1 MYRMAGAQ
9 VVRAARMFDLPVA
22 DIIPA
27 LLASLAETPNA
38 VLAAPPGAGKTTL
51 VPLALC
57 QAGRNKIL
65 VLEPRRLAARA
76 AATRMAAMLGEAV
89 GQKIGFSTRLEKA
102 VSAATIVEVITEG
115 LLTARLLSDPGL
127 TGITHV
133 IFDEI
138 HERSLEADLALALTL
153 HLQRTLRPE
162 LHIIAM
168 SATADTGPL
177 AALLAA
183 PVIESAGRMFDVT
196 TTHAKRDIPTVR
208 DLPEAAAQAV
218 RQALVAHEGD
228 ILVFLPGMA
237 EIRRTQAALE
247 NCPALILPLH
257 GDLSPEA
264 QDLALRENA
273 RRRVVLATSI
283 AETSLTVP
291 GVRIVIDGG
300 FRRSPRLDP
309 ATGLTRL
316 TTLRISRAAAAQR
329 AGRAGREGP
338 GAAIRLWSEALH
350 RGLAA
355 FDRPEIFEA
364 ELSGLVLAC
373 AAWGERPE
381 DLPFPDAP
389 PAGALKAARA
399 LLIDLGA
406 LGDDLRLT
414 PSGRAMSRLRATPRL
429 SAMMH
434 AAATP
439 EQKALAADLAAILE
453 ERDPLARSG
462 FPPADV
468 FLRLEALAGSAEADR
483 GPADRGPADRGPA
496 DRGAIARIR
505 QAAQI
510 YRGRLGIP
518 KSTPAAGDPGT
529 LLAAA
534 FPDRIGQTRGEPG
547 AYRLSGGGSGNL
559 LPTDPLSRQKLIVVA
574 ALDAKGAKIKLA
586 AALDAEILPETLRAR
601 LTSTR
606 ESGFDPVTGA
616 VVTRERLRLGA
627 LILSDKTS
635 PAAPAEAQAAL
646 AKALSTRLEQLS
658 WTDAAINLQARAAVM
673 RRINP
678 AFPDIARETLAKTT
692 EDWLAP
698 YLAGFTNLREAKSL
712 DVHEILR
719 ALLGHAN
726 AAALD
731 KALPTALHLPGG
743 TIPID
748 YTGPI
753 PIASARARIFYGQ
766 DSTPTL
772 AGGKIPLQLALL
784 SPAGRPI
791 AITADLASFWRNG
804 WQDARR
810 DMRGRYPKHDWP
822 ENPWTV
828 IGSQSSVVRK

>member
-22 DIIPA
+22 DIVPA
-27 LLASLAETPNA
+27 LLGSLAKTPNA

-51 VPLALC
+51 VPLALM
-57 QAGRNKIL
+57 QAGPAKIM

-76 AATRMAAMLGEAV
+76 AATRMAAMLGEPV
-89 GQKIGFSTRLEKA
+89 GAKIGFSTRLEKA
-102 VSAATIVEVITEG
+102 VSAATIIEVITEG

-138 HERSLEADLALALTL
+138 HERSLEADIALALTL

-183 PVIESAGRMFDVT
+183 PVIESAGRMFPVT
-196 TTHAKRDIPTVR
+196 SAHARRDIPTVR
-208 DLPEAAAQAV
+208 ELPEAAAQAV
-218 RQALVAHEGD
+218 REALVAHEGD

-329 AGRAGREGP
+329 AGRAGREAP

-350 RGLAA
+350 RGLPA

-381 DLPFPDAP
+381 DLPFPDSP

-406 LGDDLRLT
+406 LDGDKLT
-414 PSGRAMSRLRATPRL
+414 PAGRAMSRLRATPRL
-429 SAMMH
+429 AAMMH

-453 ERDPLARSG
+453 ERDPLARNSS
-462 FPPADV
+462 PPADV
-468 FLRLEALAGSAEADR
+468 FIRLEALAGKAE
-483 GPADRGPADRGPA
+483 A

-518 KSTPAAGDPGT
+518 KNTAAAGDSGA

-534 FPDRIGQTRGEPG
+534 FPDRIGQSRGEPG

-559 LPTDPLSRQKLIVVA
+559 QPTDPLSRQKLIVVA
-574 ALDAKGAKIKLA
+574 ALDAKGSKIRLA
-586 AALDAEILPETLRAR
+586 AALDSENLPETLGTR

-606 ESGFDPVTGA
+606 ESGFDPATGG
-616 VVTRERLRLGA
+616 VLTRERRRLGA

-635 PAAPAEAQAAL
+635 PAAPDEAQAAL
-646 AKALSTRLEQLS
+646 AKALSTRLDQLN
-658 WTDAAINLQARAAVM
+658 WTDAATNLQARAALM
-673 RRINP
+673 RTINP
-678 AFPDIARETLAKTT
+678 DFPDISRETLAKTT

-698 YLAGFTNLREAKSL
+698 YLAGFSHLREAKSL
-712 DVHEILR
+712 DLHEILR
-719 ALLGHAN
+719 TILGHAN
-726 AAALD
+726 ATTLD

-753 PIASARARIFYGQ
+753 PIAAARARTFYGQ
-766 DSTPTL
+766 DSTPAL
-772 AGGKIPLQLALL
+772 ANGRIPLQLALL

-804 WQDARR
+804 WLDARR

-822 ENPWTV
+822 EQPWTAT
-828 IGSQSSVVRK
+828 SFYSPVVRK

>member
-1 MYRMAGAQ
+1 MYRMAAAQ
-9 VVRAARMFDLPVA
+9 VVRAAQMFDLPVA

-27 LLASLAETPNA
+27 LLASLTKTPNA

-51 VPLALC
+51 VPLALM
-57 QAGRNKIL
+57 QAAPSKIL

-76 AATRMAAMLGEAV
+76 AATRMAAMLGEPV

-102 VSAATIVEVITEG
+102 VSAATVVEVITEG

-138 HERSLEADLALALTL
+138 HERSLESDLALALTL

-183 PVIESAGRMFDVT
+183 PVIESAGRMFPVT
-196 TTHAKRDIPTVR
+196 VTHAKRDIPTVR
-208 DLPEAAAQAV
+208 ELPEAAAHAV
-218 RQALVAHEGD
+218 REALVAHEGD
-228 ILVFLPGMA
+228 ILLFLPGMA

-247 NCPALILPLH
+247 SCPALILPLH
-257 GDLSPEA
+257 GDLPPEA
-264 QDLALRENA
+264 LDLALRENA

-329 AGRAGREGP
+329 AGRAGREAP

-350 RGLAA
+350 RGLPA

-389 PAGALKAARA
+389 PPGALKAARA
-399 LLIDLGA
+399 LLTDLGA
-406 LGDDLRLT
+406 LDSELRLT
-414 PSGRAMSRLRATPRL
+414 AAGRVMSRLRAAPRL
-429 SAMMH
+429 AAMMH
-434 AAATP
+434 AAATAA
-439 EQKALAADLAAILE
+439 EKALAADLAAILE
-453 ERDPLARSG
+453 ERDPLARNA

-468 FLRLEALAGSAEADR
+468 FLRLEALAGKME
-483 GPADRGPADRGPA
+483 A

-510 YRGRLGIP
+510 YRSRLGIP
-518 KSTPAAGDPGT
+518 KNTAAAGDPGA

-534 FPDRIGQTRGEPG
+534 FPDRIGQSRGAPG

-559 LPTDPLSRQKLIVVA
+559 QPTDPLARQKLIVVA

-586 AALDAEILPETLRAR
+586 GALDPENLPATLSAR

-606 ESGFDPVTGA
+606 ESGFDPATGG
-616 VVTRERLRLGA
+616 VLTRERRRLGA
-627 LILSDKTS
+627 LILSDKIS
-635 PAAPAEAQAAL
+635 APAPDEAQAAL
-646 AKALSTRLEQLS
+646 AKALSTRLDQLN
-658 WTDAAINLQARAAVM
+658 WTDAATNIQARAAVM
-673 RRINP
+673 RRVIP
-678 AFPDIARETLAKTT
+678 DFPDISRETLAKTT

-698 YLAGFTNLREAKSL
+698 YLAGFSNLREAKSL

-719 ALLGHAN
+719 TLLGHAN
-726 AAALD
+726 ATALD
-731 KALPTALHLPGG
+731 KSLPTALHLPGG

-753 PIASARARIFYGQ
+753 PIASARAKTFYGQ

-822 ENPWTV
+822 EQPWTV
-828 IGSQSSVVRK
+828 ASGR

>member
-1 MYRMAGAQ
+1 MYRMAAAQ
-9 VVRAARMFDLPVA
+9 VVRAAQMFDLPVA

-27 LLASLAETPNA
+27 LLASLARTPNA

-51 VPLALC
+51 VPLALM
-57 QAGRNKIL
+57 QAGLARIL
-65 VLEPRRLAARA
+65 LLEPRRLAARA
-76 AATRMAAMLGEAV
+76 AATRMAAMLGEPV
-89 GQKIGFSTRLEKA
+89 GQKIGFSTRLEKS

-127 TGITHV
+127 TGITHL

-138 HERSLEADLALALTL
+138 HERSLESDLALALTL

-168 SATADTGPL
+168 SATADSSPL

-183 PVIESAGRMFDVT
+183 PVIESAGRMYPVT

-208 DLPEAAAQAV
+208 ELPEAAAQAV
-218 RQALVAHEGD
+218 REALVAHQGD

-237 EIRRTQAALE
+237 EIRRTQAALDS
-247 NCPALILPLH
+247 CSALILPLH

-264 QDLALRENA
+264 QDLALRENV

-329 AGRAGREGP
+329 AGRAGREAP

-350 RGLAA
+350 RGLPA

-389 PAGALKAARA
+389 PPGALKAARA
-399 LLIDLGA
+399 LLTDLGA
-406 LGDDLRLT
+406 LDSELRLT
-414 PSGRAMSRLRATPRL
+414 PTGRAMSRLRAAPRL
-429 SAMMH
+429 AAMMH
-434 AAATP
+434 AAATQP
-439 EQKALAADLAAILE
+439 EKALAADIAAILE
-453 ERDPLARSG
+453 ERDPLARNG
-462 FPPADV
+462 FPPAGIL
-468 FLRLEALAGSAEADR
+468 LRLEAVAGRAE
-483 GPADRGPADRGPA
+483 A

-510 YRGRLGIP
+510 YRNRLGIP
-518 KSTPAAGDPGT
+518 RNTPAAGEPGA

-534 FPDRIGQTRGEPG
+534 FPDRIGQSRGEPG

-559 LPTDPLSRQKLIVVA
+559 QPTDPLARQKLIVVA

-586 AALDAEILPETLRAR
+586 AALDHENLPATLRAR
-601 LTSTR
+601 LTCTR
-606 ESGFDPVTGA
+606 GSGFDPATGG
-616 VVTRERLRLGA
+616 VITRERRRLGA

-635 PAAPAEAQAAL
+635 AAAPEDAQAAL
-646 AKALSTRLEQLS
+646 AKALSTRLDQLN
-658 WTDAAINLQARAAVM
+658 WTDTAINLQARAALM
-673 RRINP
+673 RTINP
-678 AFPDIARETLAKTT
+678 DFPDISRATLAATT
-692 EDWLAP
+692 DSWLAP

-712 DVHEILR
+712 DLHEILR
-719 ALLGHAN
+719 TLLGYAN
-726 AAALD
+726 ATALD
-731 KALPTALHLPGG
+731 KSLPTVLHLPGG

-753 PIASARARIFYGQ
+753 PIASARAKTFYGQ

-772 AGGKIPLQLALL
+772 AGGKIPLQLSLL

-822 ENPWTV
+822 EHPWAV
-828 IGSQSSVVRK
+828 VSLQSSVVRK

>member
-1 MYRMAGAQ
+1 
-9 VVRAARMFDLPVA
+9 MFDLPVA
-22 DIIPA
+22 EILPA
-27 LLASLAETPNA
+27 LLASLAKTPNA
-38 VLAAPPGAGKTTL
+38 VLVAPPGAGKTTL
-51 VPLALC
+51 VPLALM
-57 QAGRNKIL
+57 QSGAGKIL

-76 AATRMAAMLGEAV
+76 AATRMAALLNEPVGE
-89 GQKIGFSTRLEKA
+89 KIGFSTRLEKS
-102 VSAATIVEVITEG
+102 VSQNTIIEVITEG

-127 TGITHV
+127 TNITHV

-153 HLQRTLRPE
+153 HLQRTLRPD
-162 LHIIAM
+162 LHILAM
-168 SATADTGPL
+168 SATADTGTL
-177 AALLAA
+177 ATLLAA
-183 PVIESAGRMFDVT
+183 PIIESAGRMFPVT
-196 TTHAKRDIPTVR
+196 TLHTKRDIPTVR
-208 DLPEAAAQAV
+208 DLPEAAAKAI
-218 RQALVAHEGD
+218 REALVAHEGD

-257 GDLSPEA
+257 GDLPPEA

-300 FRRSPRLDP
+300 FRRSPRLDTS
-309 ATGLTRL
+309 TGLTRL

-329 AGRAGREGP
+329 AGRAGRQGP
-338 GAAIRLWSEALH
+338 GTAIRLWSEALH
-350 RGLAA
+350 RGLPA

-373 AAWGERPE
+373 AAWGEQPE

-389 PAGALKAARA
+389 PQGALKAARA
-399 LLIDLGA
+399 LLTDLGA
-406 LGDDLRLT
+406 VDAASRLT
-414 PSGRAMSRLRATPRL
+414 QTGRAMSRLRASPRL
-429 SAMMH
+429 AAMMH

-439 EQKALAADLAAILE
+439 AEKALAADLAALLE
-453 ERDPLARSG
+453 DRDPLARSAT
-462 FPPADV
+462 PPADIL
-468 FLRLEALAGSAEADR
+468 LRLEALAGRTA
-483 GPADRGPADRGPA
+483 A

-510 YRGRLGIP
+510 YRSRLGIP
-518 KSTPAAGDPGT
+518 KNTAATGDPGA

-534 FPDRIGQTRGEPG
+534 FPDRIGQSRGEPG
-547 AYRLSGGGSGNL
+547 AYRLSGGGAGNL
-559 LPTDPLSRQKLIVVA
+559 QPTDPLARNKLVVAA

-586 AALDAEILPETLRAR
+586 AALDPENLPATLRAR

-606 ESGFDPVTGA
+606 DSGFDPTTGG
-616 VVTRERLRLGA
+616 VLTRERRRLGA

-635 PAAPAEAQAAL
+635 PAAPDETQAAL
-646 AKALSTRLEQLS
+646 ANAFSTRLDQLN
-658 WTDAAINLQARAAVM
+658 WTDAAINLQARAALM
-673 RRINP
+673 RGINP
-678 AFPDIARETLAKTT
+678 DFPDISRETLAKTT

-698 YLAGFTNLREAKSL
+698 YLAGILRLRDAQSL
-712 DVHEILR
+712 DIHEILR

-731 KALPTALHLPGG
+731 KALPNALHLPGG

-753 PIASARARIFYGQ
+753 PMASARAKTFYGQ
-766 DSTPTL
+766 DSTPAL
-772 AGGKIPLQLALL
+772 ANGKIPLQLALL

-791 AITADLASFWRNG
+791 AITGDLASFWRNG
-804 WQDARR
+804 WLDARR

-822 ENPWTV
+822 EQPW
-828 IGSQSSVVRK
+828 K

>member
-1 MYRMAGAQ
+1 MYRMGGAQ
-9 VVRAARMFDLPVA
+9 VVRAAQMFDLPVA

-27 LLASLAETPNA
+27 LLAFLAKTRNA

-51 VPLALC
+51 VPLALM
-57 QAGRNKIL
+57 QSGPAKIL
-65 VLEPRRLAARA
+65 LLEPRRLAARA
-76 AATRMAAMLGEAV
+76 AATRMAAMLGESV

-102 VSAATIVEVITEG
+102 VSSTTIVEVITEG

-138 HERSLEADLALALTL
+138 HERSLESDLALALTL

-177 AALLAA
+177 ASLLAA
-183 PVIESAGRMFDVT
+183 PVIESAGRMFSVT
-196 TTHAKRDIPTVR
+196 TIHAKRDIPTVR
-208 DLPEAAAQAV
+208 ELPEAAAQAV
-218 RQALVAHEGD
+218 REALVAHEGD
-228 ILVFLPGMA
+228 ILLFLPGMA

-257 GDLSPEA
+257 GDLPPEA

-316 TTLRISRAAAAQR
+316 TTLRISRAAAVQR

-338 GAAIRLWSEALH
+338 GVAIRLWSEALH
-350 RGLAA
+350 RGLPA

-389 PAGALKAARA
+389 PPGALKAARA
-399 LLIDLGA
+399 LLTDLGA
-406 LGDDLRLT
+406 LDSELRLT
-414 PSGRAMSRLRATPRL
+414 AAGRVMSRLRAAPRL
-429 SAMMH
+429 AAMMH
-434 AAATP
+434 AAAKAA
-439 EQKALAADLAAILE
+439 EQALAADLAAILE
-453 ERDPLARSG
+453 ERDPLARNSS
-462 FPPADV
+462 PPADV
-468 FLRLEALAGSAEADR
+468 FLRLEALASKGD
-483 GPADRGPADRGPA
+483 A
-496 DRGAIARIR
+496 DRGAIARIH

-510 YRGRLGIP
+510 YRSRLGIP
-518 KSTPAAGDPGT
+518 KNTAAAGDPGA

-534 FPDRIGQTRGEPG
+534 FPDRIGQSRGEPG

-559 LPTDPLSRQKLIVVA
+559 QPTDPLARQKLIVVA

-586 AALDAEILPETLRAR
+586 ATLDPENLPVTLRAR
-601 LTSTR
+601 ITSTR
-606 ESGFDPVTGA
+606 ESGFDPATGG
-616 VVTRERLRLGA
+616 VLTRERRRLGA

-635 PAAPAEAQAAL
+635 PAAPDEAQAAL
-646 AKALSTRLEQLS
+646 AKALSARLDRLN
-658 WTDAAINLQARAAVM
+658 WTDAAINLQARAALI
-673 RRINP
+673 RTINP
-678 AFPDIARETLAKTT
+678 DFPDISRETLAKTT
-692 EDWLAP
+692 ETWLAP

-712 DVHEILR
+712 DLPEILR

-753 PIASARARIFYGQ
+753 PIASARARTFYGQ

-772 AGGKIPLQLALL
+772 AGGKIPLQLSLL

-822 ENPWTV
+822 ERPWEAV
-828 IGSQSSVVRK
+828 IHQSSVVRK